1 MRASKALA
9 ATALLLITL
18 ADVPSAQ
25 NAPTVIE
32 AALRALGAD
41 SLSSITYSG
50 TAALGNFG
58 QSRTIS
64 FGLASSTI
72 RNYTRTIDFAQSA
85 SRVTGFIAPPA
96 VHGLPQPGEFEQVVG
111 ADDGW
116 DQQLEIWV
124 TPWGFLRGAAAHA
137 ATVREQ
143 KVDGTSY
150 RVVTWSPA
158 RKAPSGQPYRVI
170 GYLNSENLVER
181 VETWVEH
188 PVLGDLPVEMRYR
201 DYRDIAGLRVPG
213 RIAERRQGMEVFV
226 AAIDAVLANPPDV
239 AARLTPSP
247 RFVATRATTVSA
259 ASGPRASGIGSEM
272 IAEGVYEIPGEYRAL
287 AIDMRDYVVV
297 AGGGGDEARGQAIIA
312 ETKRLLP
319 NKPIKYIV
327 STHPHFDYLSVLPPF
342 VAEGV
347 TILADDVSRYFI
359 ERALGNPRTLV
370 RDSLARS
377 RKQPK
382 VEGIVEKLVLTERAR
397 SIELHHLEKFEHS
410 DATLVVYLPREKI
423 LLTDVDIPPPGQPST
438 PAVQSLLQNL
448 DRLQIDFD
456 RLVTVRPNVRE
467 RSLHRADLVGP
478 AELR

>member
-1 MRASKALA
+1 MIIALGG
-9 ATALLLITL
+9 
-18 ADVPSAQ
+18 VPSAQ
-25 NAPTVIE
+25 SAQPVIQ
-32 AALRALGAD
+32 AALRAMGAE
-41 SLSSITYSG
+41 SLNSITYSG
-50 TAALGNFG
+50 AAGIGNFG

-96 VHGLPQPGEFEQVVG
+96 VHGLPQPGEFEEVV
-111 ADDGW
+111 AANDGW

-124 TPWGFLRGAAAHA
+124 TPWGFLRGAVAHA

-143 KVDGTSY
+143 KIDGTSY
-150 RVVTWSPA
+150 QVVTWSPA

-170 GYLNSENLVER
+170 GYLNSENLLER

-188 PVLGDLPVEMRYR
+188 PVLGDLPVEVRYR
-201 DYRDIAGLRVPG
+201 DYRDIAGLKVPG
-213 RIAERRQGMEVFV
+213 RIAERRQGMELFV
-226 AAIDAVLANPPDV
+226 AVIDAVQANPPDV
-239 AARLTPSP
+239 STRLTPSV
-247 RFVATRATTVSA
+247 RFLESRSTAATA
-259 ASGPRASGIGSEM
+259 ADLPRASGAGSEM
-272 IAEGVYEIPGEYRAL
+272 IAEGVYQIPGEYSAL

-297 AGGGGDEARGQAIIA
+297 AGGGGDAARGQAIIA

-319 NKPIKYIV
+319 NKPIKYVV

-342 VAEGV
+342 VAEGI

-370 RDSLARS
+370 GDTLARS

-410 DATLVVYLPREKI
+410 DATLIVYLPREKI
-423 LLTDVDIPPPGQPST
+423 LFTDVDIPPPGQPAT
-438 PAVQSLLQNL
+438 PAIQSLLQNL
-448 DRLQIDFD
+448 DRLQIDFN
-456 RLVTVRPNVRE
+456 RVVTVRPNVRE
-467 RSLHRADLVGP
+467 RSLSKADLM
-478 AELR
+478 ALAQLR

>member
-1 MRASKALA
+1 MA

-32 AALRALGAD
+32 AALRAMGAD

-50 TAALGNFG
+50 TAAIGNFG

-64 FGLASSTI
+64 FGLASSII

-111 ADDGW
+111 ANDGW
-116 DQQLEIWV
+116 DQQMEIWV

-158 RKAPSGQPYRVI
+158 RKSPSGQPYRVI

-201 DYRDIAGLRVPG
+201 DYRDVAGLKVPG
-213 RIAERRQGMEVFV
+213 RIAERQQGMEVFA

-239 AARLTPSP
+239 AARLTPST
-247 RFVATRATTVSA
+247 RFVATRTTAVSA
-259 ASGPRASGIGSEM
+259 ASTRASGAGSEM
-272 IAEGVYEIPGEYRAL
+272 IAEGVYQIPGEYSAL
-287 AIDMRDYVVV
+287 AIDMHDYVVV

-319 NKPIKYIV
+319 NKPIKYVV

-370 RDSLARS
+370 RDALARS

-382 VEGIVEKLVLTERAR
+382 VEGILDKLVLTERAR

-423 LLTDVDIPPPGQPST
+423 LLTDVDVPPPGQPST
-438 PAVQSLLQNL
+438 PAVQSLLENL
-448 DRLQIDFD
+448 DRLQIDFN
-456 RLVTVRPNVRE
+456 RLVTVRPNGRE
-467 RSLHRADLVGP
+467 GSLRRADLAGS
-478 AELR
+478 AQLR

>member
-1 MRASKALA
+1 
-9 ATALLLITL
+9 
-18 ADVPSAQ
+18 
-25 NAPTVIE
+25 
-32 AALRALGAD
+32 
-41 SLSSITYSG
+41 
-50 TAALGNFG
+50 
-58 QSRTIS
+58 
-64 FGLASSTI
+64 
-72 RNYTRTIDFAQSA
+72 
-85 SRVTGFIAPPA
+85 
-96 VHGLPQPGEFEQVVG
+96 
-111 ADDGW
+111 
-116 DQQLEIWV
+116 
-124 TPWGFLRGAAAHA
+124 
-137 ATVREQ
+137 
-143 KVDGTSY
+143 
-150 RVVTWSPA
+150 VTWSPA

-170 GYLNSENLVER
+170 GYLNPENLVER

-188 PVLGDLPVEMRYR
+188 PVLGDLPVEMRYPR
-201 DYRDIAGLRVPG
+201 LPGHCGAEGAGPHRGTTAGDGGLCG
-213 RIAERRQGMEVFV
+213 RHRRGAGKSSGRGGE
-226 AAIDAVLANPPDV
+226 ADATPRFI
-239 AARLTPSP
+239 AAR
-247 RFVATRATTVSA
+247 ATAVSA
-259 ASGPRASGIGSEM
+259 ASSPRASGIGSEM

-327 STHPHFDYLSVLPPF
+327 STHPHFDYLSVLRPLWPRGHDSCRRREPLF
-342 VAEGV
+342 HRAGV
-347 TILADDVSRYFI
+347 GQSADANARLAGPV
-359 ERALGNPRTLV
+359 
-370 RDSLARS
+370 